1 MLPDHLIN
9 DLRYMEIYTGRRFP
23 NLRAGSFRSRM
34 RGPGFDFDEHR
45 AYRAGDDVRR
55 IDWNVT
61 ARLNA
66 PYVRET
72 HAERELNVMIAVD
85 VSRSMMLGTGKYS
98 KKEIQLLLAGC
109 LVFSSLSDQINTG
122 FLSFSDRVHDFYPP
136 RRNRVQAWRFLEQL
150 WAMPPSAG
158 ETGLLS
164 AVRHLDSHFRQEGVV
179 FLISDF
185 LTAENLADSRELKIL
200 AARHDIIAVVI
211 EDALELE
218 LPGGN
223 TAVELKDM
231 ETGRR
236 KRIGLGASQRQ
247 RYAEAMQQRRQQLV
261 DAFYHVPM
269 DYVFVRS
276 DQRAVVSLLNL
287 FAVRRRM

>member
-1 MLPDHLIN
+1 
-9 DLRYMEIYTGRRFP
+9 MEIYTGRRFP
-23 NLRAGSFRSRM
+23 NLRAGSYRSRM
-34 RGPGFDFDEHR
+34 RGAGFDFDEHR
-45 AYRAGDDVRR
+45 AYRPGDDVRR

-66 PYVRET
+66 PFVRET

-98 KKEIQLLLAGC
+98 KREIQLLLAGC

-122 FLSFSDRVHDFYPP
+122 FLSFSNQVHSFYPP

-150 WAMPPSAG
+150 WAMEPPAG
-158 ETGLLS
+158 QTQLLS

-179 FLISDF
+179 FVLSDF

-200 AARHDIIAVVI
+200 AAKHDIIAVVI
-211 EDALELE
+211 EDASELD
-218 LPGGN
+218 LPQGN
-223 TAVELKDM
+223 SSVELMDL
-231 ETGRR
+231 ETGMRR
-236 KRIGLGASQRQ
+236 RVGLGESQRA
-247 RYAEAMQQRRQQLV
+247 RYAAAMQKRREQLV
-261 DAFYHVPM
+261 DAFYRVPM

-276 DQRAVVSLLNL
+276 DERAVESLLNL

>member
-1 MLPDHLIN
+1 M
-9 DLRYMEIYTGRRFP
+9 
-23 NLRAGSFRSRM
+23 
-34 RGPGFDFDEHR
+34 
-45 AYRAGDDVRR
+45 
-55 IDWNVT
+55 
-61 ARLNA
+61 
-66 PYVRET
+66 
-72 HAERELNVMIAVD
+72 
-85 VSRSMMLGTGKYS
+85 
-98 KKEIQLLLAGC
+98 
-109 LVFSSLSDQINTG
+109 
-122 FLSFSDRVHDFYPP
+122 
-136 RRNRVQAWRFLEQL
+136 
-150 WAMPPSAG
+150 
-158 ETGLLS
+158 
-164 AVRHLDSHFRQEGVV
+164 V

-276 DQRAVVSLLNL
+276 DQRAVESLLNL

>member
-1 MLPDHLIN
+1 MLPDHLIH

-23 NLRAGSFRSRM
+23 NLRAGSYRSRM

-45 AYRAGDDVRR
+45 AYRPGDDVRR

-66 PYVRET
+66 PFVRET

-85 VSRSMMLGTGKYS
+85 VSRSMMLGTGRYS

-122 FLSFSDRVHDFYPP
+122 FLSFSDRVHSFYPP
-136 RRNRVQAWRFLEQL
+136 RRNRVQAWKFLERL
-150 WAMPPSAG
+150 WAMDPPPG
-158 ETGLLS
+158 DTHLLS
-164 AVRHLDSHFRQEGVV
+164 AVRHLDGHFRQEGVV

-185 LTAENLADSRELKIL
+185 LTAENIADSRELKIL

-211 EDALELE
+211 EDAAEHA
-218 LPGGN
+218 LPDGN
-223 TAVELKDM
+223 ASVMLKDL
-231 ETGRR
+231 ETGKTRR
-236 KRIGLGASQRQ
+236 VGLGNSQRQ
-247 RYAEAMQQRRQQLV
+247 RYAMAMQQRREKLI
-261 DAFYHVPM
+261 DAFYQVPM

-276 DQRAVVSLLNL
+276 DQRAVESLLNL
-287 FAVRRRM
+287 FAVRRRK

>member
-1 MLPDHLIN
+1 VLPDHLIS

-150 WAMPPSAG
+150 WAMQPSAG
-158 ETGLLS
+158 ETGILS

-179 FLISDF
+179 FIISDF
-185 LTAENLADSRELKIL
+185 LTAENLAESRELKIL

-223 TAVELKDM
+223 AAVELKDM

-236 KRIGLGASQRQ
+236 RRIGLGTSQRL
-247 RYAEAMQQRRQQLV
+247 RYAESMQLRRQQLV

-276 DQRAVVSLLNL
+276 DQRAVESLLNL

>member
-1 MLPDHLIN
+1 MLPDHLIS

-85 VSRSMMLGTGKYS
+85 VSRSMMLGTGQYS

-150 WAMPPSAG
+150 WAMQPSAG
-158 ETGLLS
+158 ETGILS

-185 LTAENLADSRELKIL
+185 LTAENLAESRELKIL

-223 TAVELKDM
+223 AAVELKDI

-236 KRIGLGASQRQ
+236 RRIGLGASQRQ

-269 DYVFVRS
+269 DYVFVRP
-276 DQRAVVSLLNL
+276 DQRAVESLLNL

>member
-1 MLPDHLIN
+1 
-9 DLRYMEIYTGRRFP
+9 MEIYTGRRFP
-23 NLRAGSFRSRM
+23 NLRAGSYRSRM

-85 VSRSMMLGTGKYS
+85 VSRSMMLGTGRYS

-109 LVFSSLSDQINTG
+109 LVFSALSDQINTG
-122 FLSFSDRVHDFYPP
+122 FLSFSDHVHSYYPP

-150 WAMPPSAG
+150 WAMQAPEG
-158 ETGLLS
+158 QTQLLS
-164 AVRHLDSHFRQEGVV
+164 AVSHLDSHFRQEGVV
-179 FLISDF
+179 FLVSDF
-185 LTAENLADSRELKIL
+185 LTAENIADSRELKIL
-200 AARHDIIAVVI
+200 AAKHDIIAVVI
-211 EDALELE
+211 EDPAELE

-223 TAVELKDM
+223 ASVQLMDL
-231 ETGRR
+231 ETGKRR
-236 KRIGLGASQRQ
+236 RVGLGRTQRHRYADAMRQ
-247 RYAEAMQQRRQQLV
+247 RREQLI
-261 DAFYHVPM
+261 DAFYRVPM
-269 DYVFVRS
+269 DFVFVRT
-276 DQRAVVSLLNL
+276 DLRAVESLLNL

>member
-1 MLPDHLIN
+1 VLPEHLLS

-23 NLRAGSFRSRM
+23 NLRAGSYRSRM

-45 AYRAGDDVRR
+45 SYRPGDDVRR

-61 ARLNA
+61 ARMNA
-66 PYVRET
+66 PFVRET

-85 VSRSMMLGTGKYS
+85 VSRSMMLSTGPYS
-98 KKEIQLLLAGC
+98 KKEIQMLLTGC

-122 FLSFSDRVHDFYPP
+122 FLSFSDQVHSYFPP

-150 WAMPPSAG
+150 WAMQAP
-158 ETGLLS
+158 TGQTQLLS
-164 AVRHLDSHFRQEGVV
+164 AIRHLDTHFRQEGVV

-185 LTAENLADSRELKIL
+185 LSAENLADSRELKVL
-200 AARHDIIAVVI
+200 AAKHDIIAVVV
-211 EDALELE
+211 EDPLEQQ
-218 LPGGN
+218 LPESN
-223 TAVELKDM
+223 ANVRFKDL
-231 ETGRR
+231 ETG
-236 KRIGLGASQRQ
+236 KLMRIGLGRQQRMD
-247 RYAEAMQQRRQQLV
+247 YAEAMRIRREKLV
-261 DAFYHVPM
+261 DAFYRVPM

-276 DQRAVVSLLNL
+276 DQRPVESLLNL

>member
-1 MLPDHLIN
+1 MLPDHLIH

-23 NLRAGSFRSRM
+23 NLRAGSYRSRM

-45 AYRAGDDVRR
+45 AYRPGDDVRR

-66 PYVRET
+66 PFVRET

-85 VSRSMMLGTGKYS
+85 VSRSMMLGTGRYS

-122 FLSFSDRVHDFYPP
+122 FLSFSDKVHSFSPP
-136 RRNRVQAWRFLEQL
+136 RRNRAQAWRFLEQL
-150 WAMPPSAG
+150 WSMDPPSG
-158 ETGLLS
+158 ETNLLS
-164 AVRHLDSHFRQEGVV
+164 AIRHLDSHFQQEGVV

-185 LTAENLADSRELKIL
+185 LTSEDIADSRELKIL
-200 AARHDIIAVVI
+200 AARHDIIAVVV
-211 EDALELE
+211 EDVVEHE

-223 TAVELKDM
+223 ASVMLQDL
-231 ETGRR
+231 ETGRLR
-236 KRIGLGASQRQ
+236 RICLGRSQRE
-247 RYAEAMQQRRQQLV
+247 RYAATMQERRNRLI
-261 DAFYHVPM
+261 DAFYRVPM

-276 DQRAVVSLLNL
+276 DQRAVESLLNL

>member
-1 MLPDHLIN
+1 VLPDHLIN

-158 ETGLLS
+158 DTGILS

-185 LTAENLADSRELKIL
+185 LTAENLAESRELKIL

-223 TAVELKDM
+223 ATIELKDM

-236 KRIGLGASQRQ
+236 RRIGLGTSQRQ

-276 DQRAVVSLLNL
+276 DQRAVESLLNL

>member
-158 ETGLLS
+158 ETGILS

-223 TAVELKDM
+223 TAVELKDI

-276 DQRAVVSLLNL
+276 DQRAVESLLNL

>member
-1 MLPDHLIN
+1 
-9 DLRYMEIYTGRRFP
+9 MEIYTGRRFP
-23 NLRAGSFRSRM
+23 NLRTGSYRSRM

-45 AYRAGDDVRR
+45 AYRPGDDVRR

-61 ARLNA
+61 ARLNT

-85 VSRSMMLGTGKYS
+85 VSRSMLMGTGRYS

-109 LVFSSLSDQINTG
+109 LVFSSLADQINTG
-122 FLSFSDRVHDFYPP
+122 FLSFSDQVHSFYPP

-150 WAMPPSAG
+150 WAMQAPAG
-158 ETGLLS
+158 QTQLLS
-164 AVRHLDSHFRQEGVV
+164 AVSHLDSHFRQEGVV

-185 LTAENLADSRELKIL
+185 LTAENIADSRELKIL
-200 AARHDIIAVVI
+200 AAKHDIIAVVI
-211 EDALELE
+211 EDPAEHE

-223 TAVELKDM
+223 ATIELMDL

-236 KRIGLGASQRQ
+236 RRVGLGRSQRQ
-247 RYAEAMQQRRQQLV
+247 RYAHAMRQRREKLV
-261 DAFYHVPM
+261 DAFYRVPM
-269 DYVFVRS
+269 DYVFVRT
-276 DQRAVVSLLNL
+276 DQRAVESLLNL

>member
-1 MLPDHLIN
+1 VLPDHLIQ

-85 VSRSMMLGTGKYS
+85 VSRSMLLGTGKYS

-150 WAMPPSAG
+150 WAMQPSG
-158 ETGLLS
+158 GDTGILP

-185 LTAENLADSRELKIL
+185 LTAENLAESRELKIL

-211 EDALELE
+211 EDALETG
-218 LPGGN
+218 LPAGD
-223 TAVELKDM
+223 AVVELQDM

-236 KRIGLGASQRQ
+236 RRVGLGDAQRL
-247 RYAEAMQQRRQQLV
+247 RYAEAMRLRRQQLV

-276 DQRAVVSLLNL
+276 DQRAVESLLNL

>member
-158 ETGLLS
+158 ETGILS

-276 DQRAVVSLLNL
+276 DQRAVESLLNL
-287 FAVRRRM
+287 CAVRRRM

>member
-158 ETGLLS
+158 ETGILS

-223 TAVELKDM
+223 AAVELKDM

-236 KRIGLGASQRQ
+236 RRIGLGASQRQ

-276 DQRAVVSLLNL
+276 DQRAVESLLNL

>member
-1 MLPDHLIN
+1 VLPDHLIN

-158 ETGLLS
+158 ETGILS

-276 DQRAVVSLLNL
+276 DQRAVESLLNL